1 MARDTD
7 HLVLVT
13 GGAGFIGQALV
24 AALLAEG
31 QRVRVLVRRADA
43 AASLATLG
51 VESMVGDLLDP
62 AAIKRAT
69 AGVTSVFHLAG
80 RLFAPAVPAQE
91 YQRLHVDATVA
102 LLEACAA
109 QLESFVL
116 CSTTGVHGPTGPAPA
131 REDDAGHPQN
141 AYETTKADA
150 ERAAIVVASR
160 AALPLIIARPG
171 LVYGPG
177 DLHLL
182 GWFRAI
188 RGGYYRVIGAGDN
201 HLHPIYIDDA
211 VQALLLC
218 AGAAGRPPAR
228 LERFGEPSRSP
239 GEGWST
245 LRPHDRNSPPAR
257 AYHLVGSHA
266 VTMRELSDAIGTAV
280 GRAVPR
286 TRLPAW
292 LAYTAGAALEA
303 LPVPRR
309 LLPLTRS
316 RVRFMLQNREYD
328 GTRAREELGFVPSV
342 SLADGLARTVAWY
355 EDQGLL

>member
-1 MARDTD
+1 MESRVARDTD

-13 GGAGFIGQALV
+13 GAAGFIGRALV
-24 AALLAEG
+24 VALLAERR
-31 QRVRVLVRRADA
+31 RVRVLVRRADA
-43 AASLATLG
+43 AASLAALG
-51 VESMVGDLLDP
+51 AESMVGDLLEP
-62 AAIKRAT
+62 AAIQRAA

-91 YQRLHVDATVA
+91 YKRLHVDATVA

-109 QLESFVL
+109 NQLESFVL

-150 ERAAIVVASR
+150 ERAATVVASR

-177 DLHLL
+177 DRHLL
-182 GWFRAI
+182 GWFRSI
-188 RGGYYRVIGAGDN
+188 RAGYYRVIGSGEN
-201 HLHPIYIDDA
+201 KLHPIYIDDT
-211 VQALLLC
+211 VRALRLC
-218 AGAAGRPPAR
+218 AAARQPA
-228 LERFGEPSRSP
+228 G
-239 GEGWST
+239 
-245 LRPHDRNSPPAR
+245 R
-257 AYHLVGSHA
+257 AYHLVGSRA

-286 TRLPAW
+286 THLPSW

-342 SLADGLARTVAWY
+342 NLADGLSRAVAWY